1 MAEIITNVA
10 FYSNLNKI
18 FEGLLKIAV
27 FERPAKSIQLIQ
39 QLLRIKWVCYQYLMA
54 FFPYLLKNNGS
65 NHTISAQMVFEIT
78 FCFSAQIN
86 HSVLKCKHYLSYLH
100 WRFTLAT
107 NFSWPTGGWFTK
119 ILTARLRGTLLE
131 KEAKKKVLNGWLQRR
146 RSFNKEIAGKWARY
160 R

>member
-1 MAEIITNVA
+1 LAEIITNVA

-27 FERPAKSIQLIQ
+27 FERPAKSIQLIL
-39 QLLRIKWVCYQYLMA
+39 LLRIKWVCYQYLMA

-65 NHTISAQMVFEIT
+65 NHTISAQTVFEIT

-100 WRFTLAT
+100 DWRFTST

-119 ILTARLRGTLLE
+119 KFDSVTKRDVTGERRKKEGAERLVTTAT
-131 KEAKKKVLNGWLQRR
+131 VL
-146 RSFNKEIAGKWARY
+146 
-160 R
+160 